1 MKLIRI
7 FIKYAPDL
15 SRAYST
21 SILKCLI
28 SKLDGEKAT
37 SSFVSVILTGISEIS
52 KINSDAI
59 KPYLGEL
66 FPLILEC
73 IKDQSSTLKRRQAI
87 QTLITI
93 IENTGFVVKPY
104 FYFPELLQTISNL
117 V

>member
-1 MKLIRI
+1 MISLISQLEQLKDAKEKEEAVKLIRI
-7 FIKYAPDL
+7 FIKYEPNL

-52 KINSDAI
+52 KINADAI

-73 IKDQSSTLKRRQAI
+73 IKDQSSTLKRRQA
-87 QTLITI
+87 T
-93 IENTGFVVKPY
+93 
-104 FYFPELLQTISNL
+104 
-117 V
+117 